1 VLVRFGEGFIESA
14 SVLALLSGGCGILAK
29 SGISSAELKRAELA
43 GVGDGWPVDIPALV
57 VDVMSDGGTRKEGHR
72 AGIG

>member
-1 VLVRFGEGFIESA
+1 LSLVGPKPRPT
-14 SVLALLSGGCGILAK
+14 
-29 SGISSAELKRAELA
+29 

-57 VDVMSDGGTRKEGHR
+57 VGVMSDGGTRREGHR